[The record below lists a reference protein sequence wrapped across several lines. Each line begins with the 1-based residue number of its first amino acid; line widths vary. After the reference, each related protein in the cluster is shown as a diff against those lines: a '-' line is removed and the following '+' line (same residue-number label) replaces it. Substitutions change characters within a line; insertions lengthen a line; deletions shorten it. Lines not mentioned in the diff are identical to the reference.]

1 MVGIA
6 IRFLCFHFIKKRG
19 AAELGRYQAHGRAAQ
34 PTGKRWQF
42 G

>member
-1 MVGIA
+1 MLFDFCV
-6 IRFLCFHFIKKRG
+6 FTLLKKGG

-34 PTGKRWQF
+34 PAGKRWHF